1 MSFVTSRILPDLLAV
16 ALAGITIKLLDDFFR
31 LFDRRSLRQSVSHR
45 CPGFRKRSI
54 YLSFLQSWHVVL
66 T

>member
-16 ALAGITIKLLDDFFR
+16 ALAGITIKLLDDFR

-54 YLSFLQSWHVVL
+54 YLSFCSLGM
-66 T
+66 